1 VQQGRAANLPRS
13 GKVVWFGEVAGSM
26 RAGALPGERKLLRR
40 TPLWVQSQ
48 TTAMHPIRSNLPVL
62 PVLSVRVDETNLDH
76 HLWCNHGV
84 WWIHY
89 VVHEGNRKRRV
100 RHSLRTRDVE
110 VARRLRDTE
119 FALVRDA
126 SVTACAA
133 PGIGA
138 GGRFGVCA

>member
-1 VQQGRAANLPRS
+1 M
-13 GKVVWFGEVAGSM
+13 VWSGEVAGSM

-40 TPLWVQSQ
+40 TPLRVQSQ
-48 TTAMHPIRSNLPVL
+48 TTAMHPTRSNLPVL

-100 RHSLRTRDVE
+100 RHSLRTRDVD
-110 VARRLRDTE
+110 VARRLRDAE
-119 FALVRDA
+119 FALVRDS
-126 SVTACAA
+126 SVSVYAGQST
-133 PGIGA
+133 GA
-138 GGRFGVCA
+138 GGLFGACA